1 MASTPSAG
9 PGGPISRRPSIVLAE
24 IGLIAALYT
33 VITWA
38 LSPISYGPLQLRL
51 AEILK
56 SLVIWEPHLIAA
68 FVLGNFLSNLLSP
81 FAGPWELLFMPLA
94 NLVGATLCY
103 LVGRR
108 LPWLGAALYALI
120 IGTAVSFVLSI
131 LIKVPFAGLL
141 PALLASEFILIVGGL
156 PIMRTILRALEPF
169 RRRLGGRE
177 STLSPGERVG

>member
-1 MASTPSAG
+1 MPNL
-9 PGGPISRRPSIVLAE
+9 RKRPSVVLAE

-108 LPWLGAALYALI
+108 LPWLGATLYALI

-156 PIMRTILRALEPF
+156 PIMRTLLRVIEPF
-169 RRRLGGRE
+169 RRRLMGSRAAIGA
-177 STLSPGERVG
+177 